1 MFNLF
6 KKQPRTISYRTPAGQ
21 YFTLYRELLEE
32 EHTLLVGAPGA
43 GKSVML
49 NAMIT
54 TLLYDSPATVKLCLI
69 DPKQTE
75 LSEYR
80 NLPHTLYYGN
90 DRDSIAA
97 ALHVAVTTIDNR
109 LADMARRG
117 LKKWDGARVF
127 VVIDELLDIMTDKTM
142 KKICY
147 PMLQKIAALGRAPGV
162 TLLAC
167 TQSPVAVVLPTPFKA
182 CFPNRIALRCA
193 CSQDSRNII
202 QQAGAERFP
211 NPRIAG
217 EALAYIRRGADLDLY
232 KVPTYKQEQH
242 DFLVNWWNTPALCR
256 V

>member
-127 VVIDELLDIMTDKTM
+127 VGD
-142 KKICY
+142 
-147 PMLQKIAALGRAPGV
+147 
-162 TLLAC
+162 
-167 TQSPVAVVLPTPFKA
+167 
-182 CFPNRIALRCA
+182 
-193 CSQDSRNII
+193 
-202 QQAGAERFP
+202 
-211 NPRIAG
+211 
-217 EALAYIRRGADLDLY
+217 
-232 KVPTYKQEQH
+232 
-242 DFLVNWWNTPALCR
+242 
-256 V
+256 

>member
-6 KKQPRTISYRTPAGQ
+6 KPRPKYWVTPGGKYWEIYRD
-21 YFTLYRELLEE
+21 LLQE
-32 EHTLLVGAPGA
+32 EHTLIAGAPGA

-54 TLLYDSPATVKLCLI
+54 TLLFSSPAKVQLCLI

-75 LSEYR
+75 LVEYR

-90 DRDSIAA
+90 DRNSIAA
-97 ALHVAVTTIDNR
+97 ALRVAVTIIDNR
-109 LADMARRG
+109 LSDMARRG

-127 VVIDELLDIMTDKTM
+127 VVIDELLDIMTDKAT

-162 TLLAC
+162 TLIAC
-167 TQSPVAVVLPTPFKA
+167 TQSPVAIVLPTPFKA
-182 CFPNRIALRCA
+182 CFPNRIALRVACA
-193 CSQDSRNII
+193 QDSRNII

-217 EALAYIRRGADLDLY
+217 EALAYIRRGAELDLY
-232 KVPTYKQEQH
+232 KVPTYEQKQH
-242 DFLVNWWNTPALCR
+242 DFLVRYWLSDACR
-256 V
+256 KSA